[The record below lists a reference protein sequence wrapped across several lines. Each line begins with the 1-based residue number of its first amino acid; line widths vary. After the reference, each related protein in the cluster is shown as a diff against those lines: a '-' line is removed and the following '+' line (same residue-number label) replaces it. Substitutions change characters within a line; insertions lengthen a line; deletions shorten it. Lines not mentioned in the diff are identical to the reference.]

1 MKKSNINNSNPV
13 PSNLSRSREGS
24 GIDFTKVKPYNHDEE
39 KTAQLARMF
48 NKISDKY
55 DQFNDI
61 MTWGLARVWRKS
73 SLLTLKPSNPKQIL
87 DIAAGTGDM
96 CIKSYKFL
104 NPEHVTGVDIS
115 DKMLEMGRVKVAK
128 ANLSDKID
136 LQVQDVSALTF
147 ADASF
152 DAATIAFGIRNFEK
166 LNLSLQQIHRVLRP
180 GGYLLILEMNEPEK
194 GLIYKGYQ
202 LYTKVFVRLTSKLL
216 SSDKKAYDY
225 LQASMHAF
233 PNGERLINI
242 LLENGFKLS
251 IYRKFTFGVC
261 SMYLV
266 QK

>member
-115 DKMLEMGRVKVAK
+115 DNMLEMGRVKVAK

>member
-1 MKKSNINNSNPV
+1 MSKK
-13 PSNLSRSREGS
+13 ET
-24 GIDFTKVKPYNHDEE
+24 DFTKVKPYNQDEE

-61 MTWGLARVWRKS
+61 MSWGMARVWRKH
-73 SLLTLKPSNPKQIL
+73 SLLTLKSYNPKRIL
-87 DIAAGTGDM
+87 DIAAGTADM
-96 CIKSYKFL
+96 CIKSYEYL

-115 DKMLEMGRVKVAK
+115 DLMLEMGRVKVSK

-147 ADASF
+147 ADGSF

-166 LNLSLQQIHRVLRP
+166 LNQSLQQIHRVLRP
-180 GGYLLILEMNEPEK
+180 GGHLLILEMNEPEK
-194 GLIYKGYQ
+194 GLLFKGYQ
-202 LYTKVFVRLTSKLL
+202 LYTKVFVRLTAKYL
-216 SSDKKAYDY
+216 SSDKVAYDY

-233 PNGERLINI
+233 PNGERLIGI
-242 LLENGFKLS
+242 LSENGFKLNK
-251 IYRKFTFGVC
+251 YRKFTFGVC